1 MPMTTAIS
9 PEPSRV
15 TAPISDFDP
24 YAEDVLNNPYPG
36 ITDRNLILVKGRV
49 VLEGT
54 GEQLRS
60 QPERLAE
67 YLGV

>member
-24 YAEDVLNNPYPG
+24 YAEDVLNNPYPH
-36 ITDRNLILVKGRV
+36 
-49 VLEGT
+49 
-54 GEQLRS
+54 
-60 QPERLAE
+60 
-67 YLGV
+67 Y